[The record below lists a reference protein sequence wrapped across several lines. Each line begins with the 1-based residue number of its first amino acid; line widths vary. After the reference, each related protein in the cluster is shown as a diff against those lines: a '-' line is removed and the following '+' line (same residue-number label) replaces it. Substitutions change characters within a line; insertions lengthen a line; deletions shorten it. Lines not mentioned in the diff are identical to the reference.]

1 MNERCAL
8 SIVVPV
14 YNGANSVGPLVEAVA
29 ALKVEGGHEI
39 VLVVDGS
46 PDNSLA
52 VCRGL
57 VGRFE
62 TPVTV
67 VDLARNFGE
76 HNAVMA
82 GLAQARG
89 DYVITMDDD
98 LQNPPEEVVR
108 LFEHTRGGDFDVVYT
123 YYAKKEHAAWRN
135 LGSRFANWCADKV
148 LDKPKG
154 LYLCSF
160 RCMSAFVVKQV
171 LRYSG
176 PYPYVDGLLMQST
189 RRIGTLLVHHL
200 PRAEGR
206 TNYTI
211 RRLVRLWLAMLLNFS
226 VMPLRLATIFGLFM
240 SAIGILGFVAVLTE
254 AARGETPPGWASIM
268 ASSLLLGGVQFVM
281 LGVVG
286 EYVGRLFLT
295 VNGKPQ
301 SIVRSVQRD
310 PRVAKAVDGEPDGV
324 DRLPARAF
332 AND

>member
-14 YNGANSVGPLVEAVA
+14 YNGAHSVGPLVEAVA
-29 ALKVEGGHEI
+29 ALQVEGGHEI

-46 PDNSLA
+46 PDNSLE

-57 VGRFE
+57 MGRFD

-98 LQNPPEEVVR
+98 LQNPPEEVLR
-108 LFEHTRGGDFDVVYT
+108 LFEHTRDGDYDVVYT

-226 VMPLRLATIFGLFM
+226 VMPLRLATIFGLVM
-240 SAIGILGFVAVLTE
+240 SGIGILGFVAVLAE

-301 SIVRSVQRD
+301 SIVRTVHRD
-310 PRVAKAVDGEPDGV
+310 PRVAEAAGAEPDSV
-324 DRLPARAF
+324 DHLPARAV
-332 AND
+332 ANH

>member
-1 MNERCAL
+1 MSERYAL

-14 YNGANSVGPLVEAVA
+14 YNGAHSVGPLVEAVA
-29 ALKVEGGHEI
+29 ALKVQGGHEI

-46 PDNSLA
+46 PDNSLE
-52 VCRGL
+52 VCRSLIGK
-57 VGRFE
+57 VPA
-62 TPVTV
+62 PVTV

-82 GLAQARG
+82 GLAHARG
-89 DYVITMDDD
+89 SYVITMDDD

-108 LFEHTRGGDFDVVYT
+108 LFEHTRDGDFDVVYT

-135 LGSRFANWCADKV
+135 LGSRFANWCADQV

-171 LRYSG
+171 LRYTG

-189 RRIGTLLVHHL
+189 KRIGTLLVHHL

-206 TNYTI
+206 TNYTM

-226 VMPLRLATIFGLFM
+226 VMPLRLATMFGLVM
-240 SAIGILGFVAVLTE
+240 SGIGILGFLAVLAE

-301 SIVRSVQRD
+301 SIVRTVDRD
-310 PRVAKAVDGEPDGV
+310 PKVAGAAPSGPASVEP
-324 DRLPARAF
+324 LPAYAV